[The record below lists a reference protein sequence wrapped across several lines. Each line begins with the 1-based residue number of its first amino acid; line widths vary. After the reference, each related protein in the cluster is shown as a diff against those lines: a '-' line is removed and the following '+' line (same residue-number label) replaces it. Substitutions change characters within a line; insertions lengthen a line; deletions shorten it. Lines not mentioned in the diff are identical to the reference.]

1 MTIMKKKTALTLTL
15 SLILFSCVGP
25 ETTVTNTVNRDGSI
39 LRRVEMSNT
48 ENKFLK
54 QQLRVPVDSTWTFI
68 DSISV
73 SEKGDTTWYR
83 SAEKVF
89 ADADAINQAYRCD
102 SGANRNVARTAFF
115 ERRFRWFTTTYYFS
129 ETCGKSL
136 LNALPAEKFLS
147 VEEIGFMNLPRKVK
161 IDLLNGADSAKYR
174 ILRDTL
180 DENSDIWFAR
190 SVISEWIEAAGT
202 LCMAA
207 GKDSLTTAILRSHED
222 DFFKQLGQNAEF
234 GAGCDSVLGAGVYE
248 VFKTELDSAKVLA
261 EEKFD
266 LSFSFSEYT
275 LQVVMPSEI
284 ISTNGYRAPDGGI
297 SWPVSGE
304 LFLNTDYIMYAK
316 SRSINYWAIIITL
329 LLAVIMPFDIANHIR
344 KWKNRKR

>member
-1 MTIMKKKTALTLTL
+1 MKKKTALTLTL

-25 ETTVTNTVNRDGSI
+25 ETTVTNSVNRDGSI

-54 QQLRVPVDSTWTFI
+54 QQLRVPVDSTWNFI

-83 SAEKVF
+83 TAQKLF
-89 ADADAINQAYRCD
+89 ITADAINQSYLSD
-102 SGANRNVARTAFF
+102 SGANRNVVRTAFF
-115 ERRFRWFTTTYYFS
+115 ERRFKWFSTTYYFS

-136 LNALPAEKFLS
+136 LHALPAEKFLS
-147 VEEIGFMNLPRKVK
+147 PEEIGFMNLPRKVK
-161 IDLLNGADSAKYR
+161 IELLNGADSSKYR
-174 ILRDTL
+174 TLRDTL
-180 DENSDIWFAR
+180 DEKSDIWFAR
-190 SVISEWIEAAGT
+190 SVISEWIESAGA
-202 LCMAA
+202 LCEAS
-207 GKDSLTTAILRSHED
+207 GKGSLTTEILRSHAD
-222 DFFKQLGQNAEF
+222 DFFKQLGENAEF
-234 GAGCDSVLGAGVYE
+234 GAGCDSVLGTGVYE
-248 VFKTELDSAKVLA
+248 TFKSELDSAKVLT

-284 ISTNGYRAPDGGI
+284 ISTNGYRAADGGI

-304 LFLNTDYIMYAK
+304 LFLNTDYIMYAQ
-316 SRSINYWAIIITL
+316 SRSINYWAIIITV
-329 LLAVIMPFDIANHIR
+329 LLAVILPFDIANHIR
-344 KWKNRKR
+344 KWKKRKR

>member
-1 MTIMKKKTALTLTL
+1 MTKMKKKTALTLTL

-73 SEKGDTTWYR
+73 SGKGDTTWYR
-83 SAEKVF
+83 SAEKMF
-89 ADADAINQAYRCD
+89 ADASAVNQAYSCD
-102 SGANRNVARTAFF
+102 SGANRDVVRTAFF

-136 LNALPAEKFLS
+136 LHAFPAEKFLS
-147 VEEIGFMNLPRKVK
+147 AEEIEFMNLPRKVK
-161 IDLLNGADSAKYR
+161 INLLTGSDSSKFR

-180 DENSDIWFAR
+180 DEKSDVWFSR
-190 SVISEWIEAAGT
+190 SVISEWIETAGA
-202 LCMAA
+202 LCEAS
-207 GKDSLTTAILRSHED
+207 GKDSMTTEILRSHED
-222 DFFKQLGQNAEF
+222 DFFKQLGENAEF
-234 GAGCDSVLGAGVYE
+234 DDGCDAVLGAGVYE
-248 VFKTELDSAKVLA
+248 AFKTEFDSAKTVA

-275 LQVVMPSEI
+275 MQVEMPSEI
-284 ISTNGYRAPDGGI
+284 ISTNGYRDPDGRI

-304 LFLNTDYIMYAK
+304 LFLNTDYIMYTQ
-316 SRSINYWAIIITL
+316 SRSINYWAIIITA
-329 LLAVIMPFDIANHIR
+329 LLAVILPFDITRHV
-344 KWKNRKR
+344 KQWRKRKK

>member
-1 MTIMKKKTALTLTL
+1 MKKKAALTLIL

-25 ETTVTNTVNRDGSI
+25 ETTVTNTVNSDGSI

-54 QQLRVPVDSTWTFI
+54 QQLRVPVDSTWAFN

-83 SAEKVF
+83 TAGKRF
-89 ADADAINQAYRCD
+89 INADAINQAYLSD
-102 SGANRNVARTAFF
+102 SGANRGVARTAFF

-136 LNALPAEKFLS
+136 LHALPAEKFLS
-147 VEEIGFMNLPRKVK
+147 PEEIGFMNMPRKVK
-161 IDLLNGADSAKYR
+161 IELLNGADSSEYR
-174 ILRDTL
+174 TLSDTL
-180 DENSDIWFAR
+180 DEKSEIWFAR
-190 SVISEWIEAAGT
+190 SVISEWIEIAGA
-202 LCMAA
+202 LCEAS
-207 GKDSLTTAILRSHED
+207 GKDSLTTEMLRSHED
-222 DFFKQLGQNAEF
+222 DFFKQLGENAEF
-234 GAGCDSVLGAGVYE
+234 GAGCDSVLGAGIYE
-248 VFKTELDSAKVLA
+248 AFQTELDSARKVT

-275 LQVVMPSEI
+275 MQVVMPSEI
-284 ISTNGYRAPDGGI
+284 ISTNGYRDADGRV

-304 LFLNTDYIMYAK
+304 LFLNTDYIMYAQ
-316 SRSINYWAIIITL
+316 SRTINYWAIIITL
-329 LLAVIMPFDIANHIR
+329 LLAVVLPFDISNHIR
-344 KWKNRKR
+344 KWKKRKR